1 MKITY
6 HDKHNQVIQAGMT
19 IRHESGETELVYA
32 TVSMDG
38 DEDLGVCA
46 TNPAYAALHP
56 ECDIEYYP
64 LSEFNMHEWEIV
76 K

>member
-6 HDKHNQVIQAGMT
+6 HDKHNQAIQAGMT

-32 TVSMDG
+32 TVNMDG

-64 LSEFNMHEWEIV
+64 LSEFNMLEWEIV